1 MWAPHTLPSQQLKLH
16 NILNM
21 EHPSL
26 SHKNYMVDVTAVGGC
41 YCAQRRFTG
50 NTYIHHLCHRGL
62 ARGQAHMVSNGTG
75 NIIVKPVDFCCLV
88 WICISGKLR
97 IIYQVALELH
107 CSYITNCKNCK
118 STQLKLVPVSSVYNS
133 NSFNCLLIIYSRI
146 L

>member
-1 MWAPHTLPSQQLKLH
+1 MHARGCVCRNAWMVMWAPHTLPSQQLKLH

-62 ARGQAHMVSNGTG
+62 QKTRNM
-75 NIIVKPVDFCCLV
+75 
-88 WICISGKLR
+88 
-97 IIYQVALELH
+97 E
-107 CSYITNCKNCK
+107 
-118 STQLKLVPVSSVYNS
+118 
-133 NSFNCLLIIYSRI
+133 
-146 L
+146 